1 MHNRNPRREG
11 GANAAG
17 HHGLYA
23 TDERLV
29 QVASARQRTVRR
41 QQRQHI
47 VPAAVD
53 QMPVIGAHNP
63 LGVLGELGNLLGEVA
78 VIVHACQSIDRRAHP
93 VPVGDQD
100 CVVRGCLE
108 RNACFR
114 ERALQKRSVAADL
127 GFLFG
132 GDLVPF
138 LSLFV
143 QPPLEL
149 LLVVEVA

>member
-17 HHGLYA
+17 HHGLHA

-53 QMPVIGAHNP
+53 EVSVVVAHNP
-63 LGVLGELGNLLGEVA
+63 LGVLGELVDLSRE
-78 VIVHACQSIDRRAHP
+78 SRR
-93 VPVGDQD
+93 
-100 CVVRGCLE
+100 
-108 RNACFR
+108 
-114 ERALQKRSVAADL
+114 
-127 GFLFG
+127 
-132 GDLVPF
+132 
-138 LSLFV
+138 
-143 QPPLEL
+143 
-149 LLVVEVA
+149 